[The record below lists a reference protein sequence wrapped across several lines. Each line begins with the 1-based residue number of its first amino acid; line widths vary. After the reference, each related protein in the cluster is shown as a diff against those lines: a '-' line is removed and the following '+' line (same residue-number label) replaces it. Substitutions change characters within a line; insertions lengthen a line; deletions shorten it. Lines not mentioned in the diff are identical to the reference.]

1 MTTQIP
7 LLSLKHGSSYIIDNP
22 DGTMTFIKFKA
33 LIKTES
39 FFKMPLAQFTWEDD
53 PTHVSETYQKSFTG
67 ELIFSEKL
75 PFELVYRGSA
85 WWARLRYK
93 PGT

>member
-1 MTTQIP
+1 MAVIP
-7 LLSLKHGSSYIIDNP
+7 LLSLKHGASYIIDNA
-22 DGTMTFIKFKA
+22 DGSMTFVRFKA
-33 LIKTES
+33 LIGMDA
-39 FFKMPLAQFTWEDD
+39 FFKVPLAEFTWEND
-53 PTHVSETYQKSFTG
+53 PTHVSETYVKPFTG
-67 ELIFSEKL
+67 QLIFSEQL